1 MMMSDEAN
9 VSRRI
14 FLFLTT
20 LLSLFIA
27 FSFLFAIGRIMNF
40 VVGGDIIKEEEV
52 IVVHEYETE
61 EEARKAIEAEKKR
74 KGKRQK
80 KDD

>member
-1 MMMSDEAN
+1 MMSDESN

-14 FLFLTT
+14 FLFLIT
-20 LLSLFIA
+20 LLSILIA